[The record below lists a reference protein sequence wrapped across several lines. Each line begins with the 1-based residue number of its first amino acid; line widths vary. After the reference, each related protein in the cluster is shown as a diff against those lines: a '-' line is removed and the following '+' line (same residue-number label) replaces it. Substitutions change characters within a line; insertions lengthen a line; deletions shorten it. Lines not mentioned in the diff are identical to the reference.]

1 MTPAQADD
9 LLLTS
14 LGSSLPPVNPNDWLT
29 RLFLAW
35 RQEVERKPMPE
46 WVAA

>member
-14 LGSSLPPVNPNDWLT
+14 MGSSHPPANPDRLT
-29 RLFLAW
+29 RLLLAW
-35 RQEVERKPMPE
+35 RNEVERKPMPE